1 MTVDKTIY
9 DKRELTK
16 KISFLADLQRRF
28 EKAKAKGFKGDIRQ
42 FRENLLKEKYK
53 DILNRSGLSKGGKP
67 NGVTTMTSDDWDIWL
82 QQNDPNYMTLEE
94 EEKLSKRKVPNKL
107 VAEATD
113 EQHKEADRL
122 WKLELKKMELDPYYL
137 PEIIDPE
144 DVEISKRKSTPRK
157 LLAYKFGA
165 TSQKEEDLIGRHV
178 DDWTNAINKGELD
191 PSVDFMQYIN
201 MILGRD
207 SVSRGGI
214 ISVI

>member
-1 MTVDKTIY
+1 MTIEKTIY
-9 DKRELTK
+9 DNRETAK

-28 EKAKAKGFKGDIRQ
+28 EKAKAKGFKGDIRE

-107 VAEATD
+107 VA
-113 EQHKEADRL
+113 
-122 WKLELKKMELDPYYL
+122 
-137 PEIIDPE
+137 
-144 DVEISKRKSTPRK
+144 
-157 LLAYKFGA
+157 YKFGA

-178 DDWTNAINKGELD
+178 DDWMNEISRGELD
-191 PSVDFMQYIN
+191 PSTTFMQYLD
-201 MILGRD
+201 MILGR
-207 SVSRGGI
+207 SGVNRGGI

>member
-1 MTVDKTIY
+1 
-9 DKRELTK
+9 
-16 KISFLADLQRRF
+16 
-28 EKAKAKGFKGDIRQ
+28 
-42 FRENLLKEKYK
+42 
-53 DILNRSGLSKGGKP
+53 
-67 NGVTTMTSDDWDIWL
+67 
-82 QQNDPNYMTLEE
+82 
-94 EEKLSKRKVPNKL
+94 
-107 VAEATD
+107 
-113 EQHKEADRL
+113 
-122 WKLELKKMELDPYYL
+122 MELDPYYL

-144 DVEISKRKSTPRK
+144 DVKISKRKSIPRK

-165 TSQKEEDLIGRHV
+165 SSQQEEDLIGRHV

>member
-9 DKRELTK
+9 DNREIAK

-28 EKAKAKGFKGDIRQ
+28 EKAKAKGFKGDIRE

-53 DILNRSGLSKGGKP
+53 DILNRSGLFKGGKP
-67 NGVTTMTSDDWDIWL
+67 NGVTTMTSDDWDLWL

-94 EEKLSKRKVPNKL
+94 EENLSKRKVPNKL
-107 VAEATD
+107 VA
-113 EQHKEADRL
+113 
-122 WKLELKKMELDPYYL
+122 
-137 PEIIDPE
+137 
-144 DVEISKRKSTPRK
+144 
-157 LLAYKFGA
+157 YKFGA
-165 TSQKEEDLIGRHV
+165 SSQQEEDLIGGHV